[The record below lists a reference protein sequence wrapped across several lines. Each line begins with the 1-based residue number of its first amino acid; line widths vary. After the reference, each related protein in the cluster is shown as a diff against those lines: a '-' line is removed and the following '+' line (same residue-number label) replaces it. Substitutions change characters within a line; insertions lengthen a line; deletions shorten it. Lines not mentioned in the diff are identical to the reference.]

1 MGTADTST
9 VSSPLMASDKEH
21 WVDILPVMRN
31 PPMGH
36 YFLSVMRQST
46 NIYPYSKQKMVKK
59 IRKLME
65 CTWIFKHGLLT
76 FRKSNKL
83 SEISRRINYKT

>member
-1 MGTADTST
+1 MGTADAST
-9 VSSPLMASDKEH
+9 VSSPVMASDKEH

-46 NIYPYSKQKMVKK
+46 NIYLYSKQKMVKK
-59 IRKLME
+59 IRKLNGMRLDLQTRSSYIQE
-65 CTWIFKHGLLT
+65 KQQT
-76 FRKSNKL
+76 FRNL
-83 SEISRRINYKT
+83 M